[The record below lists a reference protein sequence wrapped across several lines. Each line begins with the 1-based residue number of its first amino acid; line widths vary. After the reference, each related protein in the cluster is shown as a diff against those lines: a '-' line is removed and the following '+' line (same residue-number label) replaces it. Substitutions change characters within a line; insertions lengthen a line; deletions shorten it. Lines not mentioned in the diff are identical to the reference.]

1 MKLVAASV
9 VNAAASVAVNAAA
22 SVASVVTRS
31 RLPSTYRHGI
41 IRKHKS
47 HILHYINTKPKV
59 YCVFRNKLQM

>member
-31 RLPSTYRHGI
+31 RLPSTHIHGI
-41 IRKHKS
+41 LRKHKS

-59 YCVFRNKLQM
+59 CWVFRNKIEM